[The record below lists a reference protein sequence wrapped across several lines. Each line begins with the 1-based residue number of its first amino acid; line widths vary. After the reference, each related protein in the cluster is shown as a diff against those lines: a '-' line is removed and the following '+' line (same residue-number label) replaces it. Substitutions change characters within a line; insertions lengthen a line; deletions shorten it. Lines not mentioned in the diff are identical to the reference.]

1 MIEENRQ
8 EFQRANILNWWNA
21 GYKGQDIKIAVL
33 ETSVSMD
40 NDVVLNDDKIIIHG
54 EIASNDNGHA
64 SCVTRVIREVA
75 PEAEIHVF
83 RSGAG
88 EEYIETHLDEFHLI
102 NCSFTGSGLTHTEDF
117 PPIICSSGNNGSKDH
132 VSYPARYEHTI
143 AVGAYENFRDL
154 TASYSQGGTGLD
166 CVAFTDIYIPNSDG
180 TSFPFTGTS
189 CAAPMLTGML
199 ALYMQKAGKKNWQEI
214 RSFIQAN
221 CVDVMD
227 EGLDNY
233 SAFGLFVLPDPED
246 VIAEEDDEVVIEMTI
261 GSKTA
266 YIDGEAVQ
274 LSRAPEAKDGVT
286 VVPIRFVAEALG
298 CQVDYDNAT
307 KKITITDERG

>member
-1 MIEENRQ
+1 MIEENRK
-8 EFQRANILNWWNA
+8 EFERSNVLNWWSK
-21 GYKGQDIKIAVL
+21 GYKGSGIKIAVL

-54 EIASNDNGHA
+54 EISDNDSGHA
-64 SCVTRVIREVA
+64 SCVCRVIREVA

-83 RSGAG
+83 RAGDG
-88 EEYIETHLDEFHLI
+88 EEYIETHLDEFHLV
-102 NCSFTGSGLTHTEDF
+102 NCSFTGSGLGHAENF
-117 PPIICSSGNNGSKDH
+117 PPIICASGNNGSKEK

-143 AVGAYENFRDL
+143 AVGAYEEFRDL
-154 TASYSQGGTGLD
+154 TASYSQGGKGLD

-180 TSFPFTGTS
+180 TSFPFNGTS

-199 ALYMQKAGKKNWQEI
+199 ALYMEKAGKKNWREI
-214 RSFIQAN
+214 RKLIQSN

-227 EGLDNY
+227 EGFDNY
-233 SAFGLFVLPDPED
+233 SAFGLFVLPDPDTVESAVKD
-246 VIAEEDDEVVIEMTI
+246 MVIEMTI

-266 YIDGEAVQ
+266 YVDGVKTE
-274 LSRAPEAKDGVT
+274 LLRAPEAKDGT
-286 VVPIRFVAEALG
+286 TLVPIRFVAETLG
-298 CQVDYDNAT
+298 CQVDYDNKT